1 MAKRLTYPR
10 RGEVWLVNFD
20 PTIGAE
26 IKKTR
31 PAIILQNDIGNRY
44 SSLTIVAAI
53 SSGRGRAVY
62 PTTVPIQAPEGGL
75 VHNSL
80 ALLDQL
86 RSADKRRLVKKLG
99 RLKPETMRR
108 IETALLISLGIAEV

>member
-1 MAKRLTYPR
+1 MAKRIAYPR

-20 PTIGAE
+20 PTVGTE

-53 SSGRGRAVY
+53 SSRKEKAVY

-75 VHNSL
+75 AHDSL

-86 RSADKRRLVKKLG
+86 RSADKQRLVKKLG

-108 IETALLISLGIAEV
+108 VEASLLISLGMVEV